1 MRRSPPPAAGAWRRR
16 RLAVRAPA
24 EASTDRVCSSGTGR
38 AIDEGVTTCLLLL
51 SRRAALVAP
60 LRTAGTAAGLH
71 VVVRPDPTGAQ
82 GIPDVSGIVVDVDAL
97 ASHRAAAERWCDA
110 LRAGPG
116 RADVPIVFVGDGS
129 VVGSTADALAVGG
142 DAFFALPVDAGRIV
156 AKILAYGTGALP
168 PLPPLPIPPVTTS
181 RTPAVAPAA
190 TPDELLAALE
200 GAGALPA
207 SDEPDVRDDDND
219 DDVEES
225 GGAAAVP
232 ASNELDPRW
241 HAAHGACRP
250 GEPAALLWD
259 ACARG
264 LTGSLELLDDE
275 GTRRGI
281 LLVAGQPVAVRS
293 TAPAEQPDALVQR
306 LGLVPT
312 ARLEALRARGALPRR
327 AGALV
332 TLLVDRGALMPEERA
347 DVVHAVLVEQLTAW
361 VGGTGGAW
369 QRRDGA
375 DDNDDAIDVVL
386 PRDGRDG
393 VAGIVVEALRRRFP
407 EVRLAA
413 VVGGLASILRPAG
426 RALPAAIAAVLHAD
440 ERRAIA
446 GCDGG
451 CGLDELLWRLGVP
464 LPTLLRGALVG
475 LVFGHLARD
484 GGPAITDP
492 RIIAAALDERRARAR
507 LLHRER
513 IEERLTLARGD
524 DYFRLLSLSEDA
536 TAHEIVGAAA
546 RMRARFDPA
555 RAAERGVPELRT
567 ALVEIVDVVAE
578 AEAALLDDEVRA
590 AHARR
595 PARGTPDLP

>member
-1 MRRSPPPAAGAWRRR
+1 
-16 RLAVRAPA
+16 
-24 EASTDRVCSSGTGR
+24 
-38 AIDEGVTTCLLLL
+38 VTTCLLLL

-71 VVVRPDPTGAQ
+71 VVVRHEPAAAQ

-97 ASHRAAAERWCDA
+97 AGHRAAAEVWCDA

-129 VVGSTADALAVGG
+129 VVGSVADALAVGG

-156 AKILAYGTGALP
+156 AKVLAYGAGALP
-168 PLPPLPIPPVTTS
+168 PPPPREPLPPLPIPPVTPS

-207 SDEPDVRDDDND
+207 TDETDVHDDAD
-219 DDVEES
+219 DRAS
-225 GGAAAVP
+225 P
-232 ASNELDPRW
+232 AGFPATDDGDPRW
-241 HAAHGACRP
+241 TAGHGACRP

-259 ACARG
+259 ACARR

-275 GTRRGI
+275 GTRRGVV
-281 LLVAGQPVAVRS
+281 LTAGQPVAVRS
-293 TAPAEQPDALVQR
+293 TAPAEQPDAIVQR

-312 ARLEALRARGALPRR
+312 ARLAALRARGPLPRR
-327 AGALV
+327 AGPLV
-332 TLLVDRGALMPEERA
+332 TLLVDSGALMPEERA
-347 DVVHAVLVEQLTAW
+347 DAVSAVLIEQLTAW
-361 VGGTGGAW
+361 VGGAGGAW
-369 QRRDGA
+369 QRRDGTDD
-375 DDNDDAIDVVL
+375 DDNAIDVDL
-386 PRDGRDG
+386 PRDGRNG
-393 VAGIVVEALRRRFP
+393 VAGVLVEALRRRFP
-407 EVRLAA
+407 EVRLAT
-413 VVGGLASILRPAG
+413 VIGGLASVLRPAG
-426 RALPAAIAAVLHAD
+426 RALPAAIDAVLDAD

-451 CGLDELLWRLGVP
+451 CGLDQLVLRLGVP
-464 LPTLLRGALVG
+464 LPAVLRGALVG
-475 LVFGHLARD
+475 LVFGHLVRD
-484 GGPAITDP
+484 GGPATTDP
-492 RIIAAALDERRARAR
+492 RTITATLDERRSRAR

-524 DYFRLLSLSEDA
+524 DYFRLLSLPEDA
-536 TAHEIVGAAA
+536 TAHEIVEAAA

-567 ALVEIVDVVAE
+567 ALVEIVDVVGE

-595 PARGTPDLP
+595 AASGTPGRP